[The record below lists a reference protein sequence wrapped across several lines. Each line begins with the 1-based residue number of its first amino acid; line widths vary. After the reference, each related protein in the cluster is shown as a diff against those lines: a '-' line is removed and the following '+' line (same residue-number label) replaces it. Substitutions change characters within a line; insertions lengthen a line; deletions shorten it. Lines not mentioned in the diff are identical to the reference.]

1 MAFWKEIGNCLTYLF
16 RRSRFDREFEE
27 EMSFHLQARAEE
39 LEQGGLAGADALR
52 QALREFG
59 STLRTREET
68 RSAWQIRWLEDLAS
82 DLHYAAR
89 ALRRSP
95 ALALAAVGSLALGI
109 GANTTMFSVAREALF
124 SEPSCRDAQSLVQI
138 STRGNRW
145 VTVPQYRFLADS
157 HVLDGI
163 AGMNHELP
171 VNWRYGNRS
180 FYLAGTHVS
189 DTFFRVVGIP
199 VAMGRPIERGET
211 NVTVVTYGFWKN
223 RLAGDPNVL
232 GRTLVLD
239 DKPYTVVGVLP
250 RDHRM
255 LVGMGFT
262 PDLYLTKE
270 PLGFMLYARLPQ
282 GMTRQAAYSRLRP
295 ICREMDR
302 VFPEANRK
310 WAQELQ
316 LSGAGGMDRLREMGG
331 PMVIPA
337 LAFFGMLVI
346 VTAIVVLIA
355 CANISSL
362 LLARA
367 VTRARELA
375 IRMSLGGSR
384 GRLVRQLLA
393 ESLLLALLGTA
404 SGLLFNLWLTRLLS
418 GFHIPTPLPIELIVQ
433 PDRMLLAY
441 SMVIACVV
449 TLATGLV
456 PALKGTRAGIG
467 AALKEDNRQAG
478 PAGSR
483 LRNAL
488 VVAQLAVSIMLL
500 SAGLLFLRN
509 LISATSFNAGF
520 DTTHTIVAAV
530 QGQSDPQKF
539 VDIALARLRALPGI
553 EAASPAIAL
562 PLNPFLAFNRPNEQL
577 RPDAGNRA
585 VRVEY
590 NGNSVGPDY
599 FRIMAI
605 PILQGRA
612 FLDADRAGAP
622 EVVIL
627 NENMARRL
635 FGDTNSVGHILR
647 FPDNHDAIVVGIA
660 RNSTYATLGEKNAM
674 ALYTPFAQLAVHR
687 GACLFMRT
695 SGPPETM
702 ARRVDETIAELDAR
716 ASVRTKVMSE
726 VFGYALIP
734 SRAGAAVLGAMALF
748 GLMLASIGLYGVLL
762 YSTQQRIH
770 EIGIRVALGATPRNV
785 LAMVAAQSL
794 KLVAAGMAIGLA
806 IAAVAVRPLSMFL
819 VPEVRPTDP
828 MNFVAV
834 ACVLALVA
842 GLATVAP
849 TARALRVDPAVALRH
864 E

>member
-1 MAFWKEIGNCLTYLF
+1 
-16 RRSRFDREFEE
+16 
-27 EMSFHLQARAEE
+27 
-39 LEQGGLAGADALR
+39 
-52 QALREFG
+52 
-59 STLRTREET
+59 
-68 RSAWQIRWLEDLAS
+68 
-82 DLHYAAR
+82 
-89 ALRRSP
+89 
-95 ALALAAVGSLALGI
+95 
-109 GANTTMFSVAREALF
+109 
-124 SEPSCRDAQSLVQI
+124 
-138 STRGNRW
+138 
-145 VTVPQYRFLADS
+145 
-157 HVLDGI
+157 
-163 AGMNHELP
+163 
-171 VNWRYGNRS
+171 
-180 FYLAGTHVS
+180 
-189 DTFFRVVGIP
+189 
-199 VAMGRPIERGET
+199 
-211 NVTVVTYGFWKN
+211 
-223 RLAGDPNVL
+223 
-232 GRTLVLD
+232 
-239 DKPYTVVGVLP
+239 
-250 RDHRM
+250 
-255 LVGMGFT
+255 
-262 PDLYLTKE
+262 
-270 PLGFMLYARLPQ
+270 
-282 GMTRQAAYSRLRP
+282 
-295 ICREMDR
+295 
-302 VFPEANRK
+302 
-310 WAQELQ
+310 
-316 LSGAGGMDRLREMGG
+316 
-331 PMVIPA
+331 
-337 LAFFGMLVI
+337 
-346 VTAIVVLIA
+346 
-355 CANISSL
+355 
-362 LLARA
+362 
-367 VTRARELA
+367 
-375 IRMSLGGSR
+375 
-384 GRLVRQLLA
+384 
-393 ESLLLALLGTA
+393 
-404 SGLLFNLWLTRLLS
+404 
-418 GFHIPTPLPIELIVQ
+418 
-433 PDRMLLAY
+433 
-441 SMVIACVV
+441 
-449 TLATGLV
+449 
-456 PALKGTRAGIG
+456 
-467 AALKEDNRQAG
+467 
-478 PAGSR
+478 
-483 LRNAL
+483 
-488 VVAQLAVSIMLL
+488 MLL

-530 QGQSDPQKF
+530 QGQSAPQKF